1 MSQSMARYAVEAVEV
16 FHGLLQ
22 EMLDKARALKQTDA
36 IEPPLARADLIQLLQ
51 RVESIEHFSTPLE
64 ANKSFRYA
72 VIETAIRSVFN
83 DLLVSDSPEPGGR
96 SNLMIPR
103 PPRILTRQS
112 S

>member
-1 MSQSMARYAVEAVEV
+1 MASHAVEAVEV

-22 EMLDKARALKQTDA
+22 EMLFKARASKQTDK
-36 IEPPLARADLIQLLQ
+36 IEPPLARADLSQLVQ
-51 RVESIEHFSTPLE
+51 RVDSIEHFSTPLE

-83 DLLVSDSPEPGGR
+83 DLLVSDSPYPRGQ
-96 SNLMIPR
+96 SNLIRPR
-103 PPRILTRQS
+103 PPPRLIPQS

>member
-1 MSQSMARYAVEAVEV
+1 MASHAVEAVEV

-22 EMLDKARALKQTDA
+22 EMLDKARLSKQTDT
-36 IEPPLARADLIQLLQ
+36 IEPPLARADLSQLLQ
-51 RVESIEHFSTPLE
+51 KVDSIEHFSTPLE

-83 DLLVSDSPEPGGR
+83 DLLVSDSPSPGGR
-96 SNLMIPR
+96 SNLIRPR
-103 PPRILTRQS
+103 PPPRLIRQS

>member
-1 MSQSMARYAVEAVEV
+1 MSQSMARHAVEAVEV

-22 EMLDKARALKQTDA
+22 EMLDKARASKQTDA

>member
-1 MSQSMARYAVEAVEV
+1 MARHAVEAVEV

-22 EMLDKARALKQTDA
+22 EMLDKARASKQTDA

-51 RVESIEHFSTPLE
+51 RVESIEHFSIPLE

-83 DLLVSDSPEPGGR
+83 DLLVSHSPEPGGR